1 MKENPNPLPKAPNPE
16 LILHEQKRK
25 IESQLFTLSKRLKL
39 EGKSE
44 DEVSNAV
51 AAQRQR
57 LTADIGKTEA
67 SVSDKDQHMAALA
80 RQKHI
85 EKLKDALKIG
95 KNFEG
100 GVAFDFEL
108 QERKRMAGIAE
119 RDQKRKEEKRMRK
132 EAKRQKEREALQ
144 AQLAAMT

>member
-1 MKENPNPLPKAPNPE
+1 L
-16 LILHEQKRK
+16 
-25 IESQLFTLSKRLKL
+25 
-39 EGKSE
+39 
-44 DEVSNAV
+44 
-51 AAQRQR
+51 
-57 LTADIGKTEA
+57 
-67 SVSDKDQHMAALA
+67 AALA
-80 RQKHI
+80 GQKHI

-100 GVAFDFEL
+100 GAAFDFEL

-132 EAKRQKEREALQ
+132 VAKRQKEREALQ